1 MTTPRAEIAANV
13 RAEAGRRRVTQ
24 ADIAR
29 HLMLDRSSMAK
40 RFNGQRDFTAVEIA
54 LISRFLDVSPAA
66 LLHCR
71 TQAARAS

>member
-1 MTTPRAEIAANV
+1 
-13 RAEAGRRRVTQ
+13 
-24 ADIAR
+24 
-29 HLMLDRSSMAK
+29 MAK

-71 TQAARAS
+71 AQVARAS